1 MPSPHLPATFPKPAT
16 LAWLVSMKVPPRI
29 AVPVGFAILC
39 AAGVLLL
46 VWWQLRESAQLLQ
59 SPTGGSGVTLSDL
72 TPSITPTAAIDPRD
86 RALLHLR
93 QGDLLALKGDWAG
106 AEKEYRAS
114 VENDGGLP
122 ALRKLAQA
130 QLQRRDIEGMQRTL
144 RSLRSAGAR
153 SEDLLLLE
161 SIVALRTG
169 ELVQARNL
177 LTNAGDS
184 PQKHYGLALL
194 AVVEGNHPQAQIELQ
209 AVAAGWEPVLRSY
222 GRSIQAAYDEFAL
235 FPESTEIHLTTLLSR
250 ALAQVHECELALPM
264 LTSVIAAQQDYRDA
278 WIVQGYCELTTE
290 RFDSAVAS
298 LENAYNLDPSKP
310 EIQYFLARAY
320 SARGERENAITFLEY
335 SLQNGFEPQA
345 EIHRAIAL
353 EANLSGKTMLALEHF
368 ALLAS
373 APDATVAD
381 YEGYV
386 KSAIIAGQKD
396 DAYAKAQEAV
406 AKFPDDATAHELL
419 GLAATELEKIEEA
432 RISFKK
438 ALEIDPYRE
447 SVKERLKALGE

>member
-1 MPSPHLPATFPKPAT
+1 M
-16 LAWLVSMKVPPRI
+16 
-29 AVPVGFAILC
+29 
-39 AAGVLLL
+39 
-46 VWWQLRESAQLLQ
+46 
-59 SPTGGSGVTLSDL
+59 TLSDL
-72 TPSITPTAAIDPRD
+72 TPSIMPTAAIDPRD

-130 QLQRRDIEGMQRTL
+130 QLQRRDIEGVERTL
-144 RSLRSAGAR
+144 RSLKSAGAR

-169 ELVQARNL
+169 ELVHAREL
-177 LTNAGDS
+177 LTNAEDS

-194 AVVEGNHPQAQIELQ
+194 AIVESNHPQAQIELQ

-222 GRSIQAAYDEFAL
+222 GRSLRAAYDEFAL
-235 FPESTEIHLTTLLSR
+235 FPESTEIHLITLLSR

-264 LTSVIAAQQDYRDA
+264 LTTVIAAQADYRDA

-298 LENAYNLDPSKP
+298 LEQAYNLDPSKP
-310 EIQYFLARAY
+310 ETQYFLARAY
-320 SARGERENAITFLEY
+320 SARGEHENAITFLEY
-335 SLQNGFEPQA
+335 SLQNGFEPAA
-345 EIHRAIAL
+345 EIHRALAL
-353 EANLSGKTMLALEHF
+353 EANLAGKNHARTRTLR
-368 ALLAS
+368 
-373 APDATVAD
+373 APRICTRRDHCRLRRLR
-381 YEGYV
+381 E
-386 KSAIIAGQKD
+386 IRNHRGQKD
-396 DAYAKAQEAV
+396 EAYAKAQEAV
-406 AKFPDDATAHELL
+406 SKFPDDALSHELL
-419 GLAATELEKIEEA
+419 GLSATELEKIEEA

-447 SVKERLKALGE
+447 SVKEERLKVIGK

>member
-1 MPSPHLPATFPKPAT
+1 
-16 LAWLVSMKVPPRI
+16 MKIPPRI
-29 AVPVGFAILC
+29 ALPIAFAIAC

-46 VWWQLRESAQLLQ
+46 VWWQLRESAQILRAPA
-59 SPTGGSGVTLSDL
+59 SGSGMTLSDL
-72 TPSITPTAAIDPRD
+72 APSFVPTAAVDPRD

-93 QGDLLALKGDWAG
+93 QGDLFALKGDWAG

-114 VENDGGLP
+114 VDNDGGLP

-130 QLQRRDIEGMQRTL
+130 QLQRRDIEGVQRTL
-144 RSLRSAGAR
+144 KALRAAGAR

-161 SIVALRTG
+161 SIVALRIG
-169 ELVQARNL
+169 ELVQARDIL
-177 LTNAGDS
+177 MNASDS
-184 PQKHYGLALL
+184 PQKHYGIALL
-194 AVVEGNHPQAQIELQ
+194 SIVEGNHPQAQQELQ
-209 AVAAGWEPVLRSY
+209 TVAAGWEPILRSY
-222 GRSIQAAYDEFAL
+222 ARSLQAAYDEFAL

-250 ALAQVHECELALPM
+250 ALAQVHECELALP
-264 LTSVIAAQQDYRDA
+264 LLIAVIQTQGDYRDA

-290 RFDSAVAS
+290 RTDAAVAS

-345 EIHRAIAL
+345 EIHRAIAV

-368 ALLAS
+368 ATLLT
-373 APDATVAD
+373 APDAPIED
-381 YEGYV
+381 YNGYV
-386 KSAIIAGQKD
+386 KTAIAAGQKD

-406 AKFPDDATAHELL
+406 TKFPDEALAFELH
-419 GLAATELEKIEEA
+419 GLAAMELEKNEEA
-432 RISFKK
+432 RISFEK
-438 ALEIDPYRE
+438 ALEMDPYRE
-447 SVKERLKALGE
+447 GVKERLKVMGN

>member
-1 MPSPHLPATFPKPAT
+1 MPSPYLLATFANPATFVR
-16 LAWLVSMKVPPRI
+16 LVSMKIPPRI

-209 AVAAGWEPVLRSY
+209 AVAAGWEPVL
-222 GRSIQAAYDEFAL
+222 
-235 FPESTEIHLTTLLSR
+235 HLTTLLSR

>member
-1 MPSPHLPATFPKPAT
+1 
-16 LAWLVSMKVPPRI
+16 MKVPPRI
-29 AVPVGFAILC
+29 LLPIAFAVAC

-46 VWWQLRESAQLLQ
+46 VWWQLRQSAAILQ
-59 SPTGGSGVTLSDL
+59 APKSGTGMALDL
-72 TPSITPTAAIDPRD
+72 APNFEPTAAIDPRD

-93 QGDLLALKGDWAG
+93 QGDLLALKGDWAR
-106 AEKEYRAS
+106 AEKEYRLS
-114 VENDGGLP
+114 VDNDGGLP

-130 QLQRRDIEGMQRTL
+130 QLQRRDIGGVQRTL
-144 RSLRSAGAR
+144 KSLKSAGAR

-169 ELVQARNL
+169 ELVQAREIL
-177 LTNAGDS
+177 SNASES

-194 AVVEGNHPQAQIELQ
+194 SVIEGNHPQAQQELQ

-222 GRSIQAAYDEFAL
+222 ARSLQAAYDEFAL

-250 ALAQVHECELALPM
+250 ALAQVHECELALP
-264 LTSVIAAQQDYRDA
+264 LLSTVIQTQADYRDA

-290 RFDSAVAS
+290 RTDAAVSS
-298 LENAYNLDPSKP
+298 LEQAYNLDPSKP

-320 SARGERENAITFLEY
+320 SARGEHDNAITFLEY
-335 SLQNGFEPQA
+335 ALQNGFDPES
-345 EIHRAIAL
+345 EMHRAIAM
-353 EANLSGKTMLALEHF
+353 EANLSGKPMLALEHF
-368 ALLAS
+368 SILIT
-373 APDATVAD
+373 APDAPIED
-381 YEGYV
+381 YDGYI

-396 DAYAKAQEAV
+396 EAYAKAQEALT
-406 AKFPDDATAHELL
+406 KFPSDALAYELH

-447 SVKERLKALGE
+447 SVKERLKVIGE